1 MCLGT
6 GSHGGTGAP
15 GCLPQWGR
23 DSCPPVLDWS
33 QSRRTFPWF
42 LASLQSWGSGSVTTP
57 PKPQLRQA
65 GTPRIPHWVRG
76 CDSLPCS
83 SPKVALNQGWLAL
96 GLITLWH
103 GRCIAL
109 FGDISPQ
116 QRPAL
121 QREVTPP
128 ASIVTAQPCMAGGPF
143 LTCTTISWSPT
154 V

>member
-1 MCLGT
+1 MGLGT
-6 GSHGGTGAP
+6 GSHGDTWGTK
-15 GCLPQWGR
+15 LPPAMGKGQLPTSLGLVSEQE
-23 DSCPPVLDWS
+23 DIPWS
-33 QSRRTFPWF
+33 
-42 LASLQSWGSGSVTTP
+42 LASLQSWGSGSVTVL
-57 PKPQLRQA
+57 PQLWQA

-83 SPKVALNQGWLAL
+83 SPKVALNQGCLAL

-103 GRCIAL
+103 GGCTAL
-109 FGDISPQ
+109 LGDISPQ

-121 QREVTPP
+121 RREVTPP
-128 ASIVTAQPCMAGGPF
+128 VSIVTAQPCMAEGPF